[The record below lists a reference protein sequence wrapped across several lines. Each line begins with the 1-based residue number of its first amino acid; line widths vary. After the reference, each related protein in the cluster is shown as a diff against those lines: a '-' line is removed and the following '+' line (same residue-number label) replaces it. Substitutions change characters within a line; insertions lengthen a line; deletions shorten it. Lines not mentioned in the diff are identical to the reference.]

1 MMLPRTLGSRLSATL
16 VTLTLSAGTAF
27 AQPPATSPSGNSA
40 ATNTSDGWD
49 FTIYPV
55 LAWLPTHISTDL
67 HVPGGGSG
75 GADLDGVITDSS
87 IDGAFLGGVSATNG
101 AWGFDSSF
109 MWAAFGGDRVDL
121 PRFSVDVDVIYGYGA
136 VGRRIAKDLYVTGG
150 VRRLALNYDITV
162 NGQTP
167 ISRKPGVWDPV
178 VGVGY
183 HRIGRKLEWHGAF
196 EGGGF
201 GVGSDSEWAAYF
213 RADWKPWEHVG
224 FTGGYGLLIFKV
236 SDEVLGHEIVAKQNL
251 NGPSFGL
258 GIYF

>member
-1 MMLPRTLGSRLSATL
+1 
-16 VTLTLSAGTAF
+16 
-27 AQPPATSPSGNSA
+27 
-40 ATNTSDGWD
+40 
-49 FTIYPV
+49 
-55 LAWLPTHISTDL
+55 
-67 HVPGGGSG
+67 
-75 GADLDGVITDSS
+75 
-87 IDGAFLGGVSATNG
+87 
-101 AWGFDSSF
+101 
-109 MWAAFGGDRVDL
+109 
-121 PRFSVDVDVIYGYGA
+121 
-136 VGRRIAKDLYVTGG
+136 VTGG

-251 NGPSFGL
+251 NGPSIGL